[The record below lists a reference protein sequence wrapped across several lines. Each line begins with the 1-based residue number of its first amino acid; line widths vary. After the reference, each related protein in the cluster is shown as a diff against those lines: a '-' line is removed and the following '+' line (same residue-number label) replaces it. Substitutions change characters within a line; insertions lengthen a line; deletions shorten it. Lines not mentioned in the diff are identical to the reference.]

1 MSPIRGEYRVRLR
14 SIPVGFKSD
23 DEGGNGG
30 GSKISI
36 KLMTSIMNDPKLIN
50 ACSYFKKLSVQKNK
64 KVPMICSKNG
74 SGITINKRIS
84 VYKPVDFTFGFHPL
98 FDHLSIG
105 LVFESEHCQI
115 ICS

>member
-1 MSPIRGEYRVRLR
+1 
-14 SIPVGFKSD
+14 
-23 DEGGNGG
+23 
-30 GSKISI
+30 
-36 KLMTSIMNDPKLIN
+36 MTSIMNDPKLIN
-50 ACSYFKKLSVQKNK
+50 ACSYLKKLSVQKNK